1 MGKRQVISGKR
12 GKSSTLSTDHVT
24 KPAVPEMI
32 QTKLIHV
39 GMKVYV
45 PLLSAVIACCCFFC
59 GVNGC

>member
-1 MGKRQVISGKR
+1 MGKRQVVGGKK
-12 GKSSTLSTDHVT
+12 GKGTLATDHIT

-45 PLLSAVIACCCFFC
+45 PDSSFLELSVVLLSV
-59 GVNGC
+59 VLL